1 MERPY
6 LVRNCMVF
14 FLTESGLDPS
24 MFLVQILKFQL
35 LFKRIIL
42 DWKEDRR
49 VTEEQK
55 ATRWAYIWRAATM
68 AVRQPCIVSVM
79 ALAGSM
85 SGSGRQLPVWLAK
98 DLLKNVG
105 EERSPLFSERFG
117 KRVGNGN
124 QGVFQKHVS
133 GWHQMRMP
141 WQAPRSPPLAP
152 LRTHGTLTAA
162 SGCVDSQQLRF
173 VYASWDAW
181 HCHFINYLWLLLG
194 VERAM
199 NYLVLQLQTW
209 FLSKRYSCVNTC

>member
-1 MERPY
+1 
-6 LVRNCMVF
+6 
-14 FLTESGLDPS
+14 
-24 MFLVQILKFQL
+24 
-35 LFKRIIL
+35 
-42 DWKEDRR
+42 
-49 VTEEQK
+49 
-55 ATRWAYIWRAATM
+55 M

-117 KRVGNGN
+117 ERVGNGN

-199 NYLVLQLQTW
+199 NYLVLQLQT
-209 FLSKRYSCVNTC
+209 